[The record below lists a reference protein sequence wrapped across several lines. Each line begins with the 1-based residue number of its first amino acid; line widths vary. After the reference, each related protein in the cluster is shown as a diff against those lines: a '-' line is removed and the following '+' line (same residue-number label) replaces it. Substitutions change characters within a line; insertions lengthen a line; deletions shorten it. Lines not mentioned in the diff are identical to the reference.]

1 MDGGKGEGGISA
13 GTVREQ
19 RDTGQSDQLL
29 CNMEKS
35 AKEKVRQ
42 DGLMQEANGK
52 GSNSDA
58 RKCRQGNVSQKG
70 ILGSRKLSLRM
81 KCIQKLLVQK
91 RKREK
96 RLKSGKILAGN

>member
-1 MDGGKGEGGISA
+1 MSEGGRDERTGEERCGRATQEDVVDGGKGEGGISA

-58 RKCRQGNVSQKG
+58 RKCRQGNVSQRV
-70 ILGSRKLSLRM
+70 S
-81 KCIQKLLVQK
+81 
-91 RKREK
+91 
-96 RLKSGKILAGN
+96 